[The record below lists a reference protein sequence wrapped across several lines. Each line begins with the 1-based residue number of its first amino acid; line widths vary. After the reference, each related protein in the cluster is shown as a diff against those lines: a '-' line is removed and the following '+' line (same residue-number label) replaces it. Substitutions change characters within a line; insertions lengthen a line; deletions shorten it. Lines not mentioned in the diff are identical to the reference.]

1 MKEVVENDGEGV
13 DVDGEDTSAG
23 NIHPVSD
30 QFLQTGVTF
39 VARCD
44 FQTMD
49 ILRLELF
56 KMIHL
61 MVCVAERAALK
72 IAEEQLLLV

>member
-1 MKEVVENDGEGV
+1 VGVNKHFRRRHKDLKEVVENDGEDV

-39 VARCD
+39 VARCN

-49 ILRLELF
+49 MFAI
-56 KMIHL
+56 
-61 MVCVAERAALK
+61 RAF
-72 IAEEQLLLV
+72 